1 MKKGCLIFAHNNR
14 DIDYAKLA
22 LLSGSLAKKNLNV
35 PVSLVT
41 DQSTVDWMTE
51 SKIIDRANNTFERI
65 IVIDR
70 PKTDNQRILHDG
82 FEKKVIP
89 FVNSSRSNAYD
100 LSPYDKTLLID
111 SDFLIFSNRLNQ
123 YWDTAESVKLAPAA
137 NDINSTDR
145 LGYHDKFISDTGIHL
160 YWATTV
166 MFNKDLYSKLFF
178 DLVETIKSNYKYFAD
193 LYMFNP
199 KQYRN
204 DIAFSI
210 AKHILS
216 GFQTDTLNS
225 LPSLLT
231 VIDKDILYSVDG
243 KKLTF
248 LISAMKAELQIATA
262 IQDTDVHIMNKQ
274 SIIRNFDN
282 LMELV

>member
-22 LLSGSLAKKNLNV
+22 LLSGALAKKNLNV

-41 DQSTVDWMTE
+41 DQSTLDWMTE
-51 SKIIDRANNTFERI
+51 SKIVDAANVTFEHI

-70 PKTDNQRILHDG
+70 PTTDNQRVLHDG

-89 FVNSSRSNAYD
+89 FVNSSRSSAYD

-111 SDFLIFSNRLNQ
+111 SDFLIFSNRLTQ
-123 YWDTAESVKLAPAA
+123 YWDTDESVKLAPAA
-137 NDINSTDR
+137 NDIHSADR

-166 MFNKDLYSKLFF
+166 MFNRDANSKLFF
-178 DLVETIKSNYKYFAD
+178 DLVYAIKSNYKYFAD
-193 LYMFNP
+193 LYMFNS
-199 KQYRN
+199 KQFRN

-216 GFQTDTLNS
+216 GFQTNTLNS

-231 VIDKDILYSVDG
+231 VIDKDILYSVEG

-248 LISAMKAELQIATA
+248 LISSMRADSQIATA
-262 IQDTDVHIMNKQ
+262 IQNTDVHIMNKQ

-282 LMELV
+282 LMELA

>member
-22 LLSGSLAKKNLNV
+22 LLSGALAKKNLNV

-41 DQSTVDWMTE
+41 DQSTLDWMTE
-51 SKIIDRANNTFERI
+51 SKIIDTANVTFEHI

-70 PKTDNQRILHDG
+70 PNTDNQRVLHDG

-89 FVNSSRSNAYD
+89 FVNSSRSSAYD

-111 SDFLIFSNRLNQ
+111 SDFLIFSNRLSQ
-123 YWDTAESVKLAPAA
+123 YWDTDESVKLAPAA
-137 NDINSTDR
+137 NDIHSADR

-166 MFNKDLYSKLFF
+166 MFNKDANSKLFF
-178 DLVETIKSNYKYFAD
+178 DLVYAIKSNYKYFAD
-193 LYMFNP
+193 LYMFNS
-199 KQYRN
+199 KQFRN

-216 GFQTDTLNS
+216 GFQTTTLNS

-231 VIDKDILYSVDG
+231 VIDKDILYSVEG

-248 LISAMKAELQIATA
+248 LISSMRADSQIATA
-262 IQDTDVHIMNKQ
+262 IQNTDVHIMNKQ

-282 LMELV
+282 LMELA